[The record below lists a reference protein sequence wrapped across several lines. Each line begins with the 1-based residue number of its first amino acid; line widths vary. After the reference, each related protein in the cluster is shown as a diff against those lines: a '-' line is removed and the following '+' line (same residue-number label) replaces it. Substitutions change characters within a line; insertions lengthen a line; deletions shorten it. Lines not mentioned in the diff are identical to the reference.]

1 MDMGRGRAELRP
13 GDPTDTGR
21 RVSRRPRGRRDRG
34 PGEARECP
42 GWPLGEARARLAQ
55 GTALASFPGGLRL
68 SEGPSSAGRVAPARP
83 FRPRGKSPDT
93 SHGSA
98 LRQRPCTLASRFQ
111 SPEHAGAPA
120 AAACAGERPP
130 WPLRP
135 PGRAGRQPQP
145 LLAEFSV
152 ARTLYSRLSPSCWT
166 RSWRVAPA
174 SLHLPRKERPCRHRP
189 RPGAGSPLTSPEATS
204 AGAARL
210 REVAG
215 VPEPDLSLP
224 PRAHL
229 TVVLP
234 GAEVRAAGR
243 QGTYSAVGTAPR

>member
-1 MDMGRGRAELRP
+1 MP
-13 GDPTDTGR
+13 GLA
-21 RVSRRPRGRRDRG
+21 PRGG
-34 PGEARECP
+34 PSQAGTGDSAGVISGE
-42 GWPLGEARARLAQ
+42 GE
-55 GTALASFPGGLRL
+55 LRL

-98 LRQRPCTLASRFQ
+98 LRQRPCMLASRFQ
-111 SPEHAGAPA
+111 SPEHAGTPA

-130 WPLRP
+130 WPLKP

-174 SLHLPRKERPCRHRP
+174 SLHLPRKERPCRPRP

-210 REVAG
+210 REAAG
-215 VPEPDLSLP
+215 VPEPDL
-224 PRAHL
+224 
-229 TVVLP
+229 
-234 GAEVRAAGR
+234 
-243 QGTYSAVGTAPR
+243 